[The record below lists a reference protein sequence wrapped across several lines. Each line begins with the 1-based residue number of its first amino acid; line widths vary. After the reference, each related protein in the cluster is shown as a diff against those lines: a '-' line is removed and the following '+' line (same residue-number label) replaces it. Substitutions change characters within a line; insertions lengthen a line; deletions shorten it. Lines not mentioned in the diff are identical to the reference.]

1 VTEERT
7 ALELETEGGPKGP
20 RPRGTLRERI
30 APSSVDWRTVLLV
43 PLLAVVAALAV
54 GAIIIALTEGP
65 EDISTA
71 YAALFRGAF
80 MGVGPISE
88 TLVNATPLILA
99 GLSVAIG
106 FQAGLFNIGA
116 EGQMTIGGMT
126 AVLAGFMITG
136 VPAIVHLPLAIL
148 AGFLGGAIWG
158 GIPGWLRA
166 RTGAHEVISTI
177 MLNFIAYRLVDFL
190 LKQPAIIRE
199 GRFDPISRDALPS
212 ARLPQ
217 LLDWINPSLRLHGGF
232 ILAIVMAIV
241 VWWVLYRT
249 TIGFEFRAVGSNPNA
264 ASYAGMSV
272 TFSTV
277 TVMAFA
283 GGLGGLAGANQ
294 ILGVLNSVSPGFTAQ
309 IGFDAIAL
317 ALLGRSHP
325 AGVVLAGLLFG
336 ALRAGG
342 QVMQVRSG
350 VGIDLI
356 TVIQAL
362 IIVFIAAPSL
372 VRAIFRVRAGEGAGQ
387 LTRGWSA

>member
-30 APSSVDWRTVLLV
+30 APSNVDWRTVLLV

>member
-1 VTEERT
+1 MTEERT

>member
-1 VTEERT
+1 MTEERT

-30 APSSVDWRTVLLV
+30 APSNVDWRTVLLV